1 MADNLRLRV
10 TRIITGSAH
19 ALLDKIEDAAPL
31 ALLEQSVR
39 EVEQLTDEVRAELGR
54 LVANRHIAQQQLI
67 RLNQE
72 HESLTAAISTALTQQ
87 REELAKPAI
96 ARQIDIEA
104 QLPILESGLAE
115 LGRQDQELSS
125 FIEAL
130 MGKKREMEQAI
141 ADFEASR
148 RLSQSPASAGP
159 ASASSNTA
167 ARLQNAQSAFDRTY
181 QRQTGSSPAGQSAGL
196 EQAARLKELNQLV
209 QDNKINERLAALK
222 AGSQGSGP
230 QKA

>member
-10 TRIITGSAH
+10 TRIITGGAH

-72 HESLTAAISTALTQQ
+72 HESLTAAISTALAQQ
-87 REELAKPAI
+87 REDLAKPAI

-104 QLPILESGLAE
+104 QQPILESSLAE
-115 LGRQDQELSS
+115 LGQQDKELSS

-148 RLSQSPASAGP
+148 RLSQNPAASA

-196 EQAARLKELNQLV
+196 EQAARLRELSQLV